1 MNEIRLHWF
10 AGNFKTTSFPTHPC
24 GIDPANF
31 FSHIATV
38 MDRSKLDTLLK
49 GLPQTEWQLLAAVRE
64 LEGNGL
70 RATAH
75 DLLVRAVEAGAGE
88 HSRLELSRR
97 LITRG
102 RFRAALDILAA
113 IDSTSQLHGPASI
126 FRAQAACRL
135 KKFDHARTHLQFATE
150 SALATSDVQA
160 WKEHIFDRK
169 PRPPLPYSLQDP
181 REVDD
186 PYDFGASEPTHLFHP
201 DEHENATPDE
211 ATQPRT
217 PSLDHLDPPSGV
229 EDEPTYLI
237 NIPASGSLDDMIDPD
252 EPTVVRPSVKRSDLS
267 RDPDHFRDITTGVR
281 YKDPTLPGEAD
292 LAGEMPRYV
301 TDPDLRPSEP
311 EDLSSLANSSNDQD
325 NGAFVHDPLAIPIH
339 SEENVDEDSDSEP
352 ELELDLSDSPRPLQR
367 YSSARQLTAF
377 VKDRAH
383 THIADVLQSPLRA
396 LVIASITAVIV
407 LGGGITLI
415 YSAIFNAHLNQQIH
429 SIERAI
435 EADLYSSH
443 LAALRDLNR
452 LSEYQVLPFD
462 PVDEAIHSLSSRLP
476 VFGVGDQMDLV
487 QDLTLFVEA
496 RMSYRFEHPGTF
508 SMEPSSGD
516 ESVLVSAARV
526 YHHLSYGEFS
536 DATSLAERRL
546 ANPDVHPFATIV
558 YGDSIVAAQAAT
570 RAAMIVDNFPNNTPA
585 TAFIHAQMRLL
596 IDEDDGKTYL
606 LELTE
611 GINSQ
616 HPGTLLELA
625 SRQNDYEAA
634 RVFIEDLRDS
644 NHPHAS
650 RTERA
655 RAHIIRAHS
664 YGAEDDPNSQL
675 LELQRAA
682 TIAPFHPNN
691 IRPLIDYLL
700 ATGELLDARSHLAR
714 IPAIDNR
721 HPYFD
726 IALAEIHLS
735 IGDIDRAIER
745 LEPYTFDILHA
756 TALQGIARAR
766 RDDMDRAQALIDAI
780 NEEENA
786 IGTSANAWLFAARGH
801 REDAIQLLEALNLES
816 LPFFFQILAADT
828 FRQLANMAPARTERM
843 ENLTRAEEILEE
855 ISTERPESRLLACLI
870 ALDRR
875 DSSGADPACS
885 RVDTLDRAARPS
897 AFAVL
902 RWHLYNDRR
911 EEARA
916 LLDGHVDLTGPHGEV
931 ELRYAQLD
939 LLDGNY
945 SAVRATLDDL
955 PSPIRSSPDHLLV
968 EGNYALRVGRL
979 QRARRHFDEALA
991 TTSLDR
997 PEAVL
1002 GRIEA
1007 DLLDQQ
1013 PNDQMEESIRA
1024 LLRHGDLGPRAW
1036 SLFASLRLQQNRI
1049 ADAREN
1055 IGFADRARDDFG
1067 GLDEQLHLL
1076 TERIAIIQKHRV
1088 PGHRTVEPLLE
1099 EAEELDAF
1107 SWRLHLL
1114 ATRWH
1119 RHQSEL
1125 DEERLLHHLD
1135 RALSLAPT
1143 LCPLWNKI
1151 DALDREEISSQ
1162 LADQHHRPDD
1172 CS

>member
-1 MNEIRLHWF
+1 
-10 AGNFKTTSFPTHPC
+10 
-24 GIDPANF
+24 
-31 FSHIATV
+31 
-38 MDRSKLDTLLK
+38 MDRSKLDTLLQ
-49 GLPQTEWQLLAAVRE
+49 GLPQTEWQLLAAVHE
-64 LEGNGL
+64 LEDKDL

-102 RFRAALDILAA
+102 RFRAALDILDA
-113 IDSTSQLHGPASI
+113 IDSTSEFHGPASL
-126 FRAQAACRL
+126 FRAQAAHRL
-135 KKFDHARTHLQFATE
+135 KKIDQARTHLQ
-150 SALATSDVQA
+150 SADKSTLATSDVRA
-160 WKEHIFDRK
+160 WEEHIFDRK
-169 PRPPLPYSLQDP
+169 PRPPLPYSLPEPPQAN
-181 REVDD
+181 D
-186 PYDFGASEPTHLFHP
+186 PYDFGASEPTHLFNP
-201 DEHENATPDE
+201 DEHQSTTPDE

-217 PSLDHLDPPSGV
+217 PSLDHQDPPSGV

-237 NIPASGSLDDMIDPD
+237 NIPASGPLDDMIDAD
-252 EPTVVRPSVKRSDLS
+252 EPTVVRPSLKRSDLS
-267 RDPDHFRDITTGVR
+267 GDQDHSRDITTGVR

-292 LAGEMPRYV
+292 LAVEMPRYV
-301 TDPDLRPSEP
+301 TDPALQSTDQ
-311 EDLSSLANSSNDQD
+311 EDLSSLANSSDDD
-325 NGAFVHDPLAIPIH
+325 NGAFVHDPLAIPIY
-339 SEENVDEDSDSEP
+339 SDDDVDEDTNSEP
-352 ELELDLSDSPRPLQR
+352 ELELELDLSDSPRPLPR

-396 LVIASITAVIV
+396 LVIASVTAVII

-415 YSAIFNAHLNQQIH
+415 YSAIFNAHLNQQIS
-429 SIERAI
+429 SIEQAI
-435 EADLYSSH
+435 DADLYSSH

-452 LSEYQVLPFD
+452 LSQYQVLPFD
-462 PVDEAIHSLSSRLP
+462 PVDDAIHSLSARLP
-476 VFGVGDQMDLV
+476 VFGVRDQMNQI
-487 QDLTLFVEA
+487 QDMTLFVEA

-508 SMEPSSGD
+508 SMDPPSAD
-516 ESVLVSAARV
+516 ESILVSAARV
-526 YHHLSYGEFS
+526 YYHLSYEEFS

-546 ANPDVHPFATIV
+546 ANPDVHRFAAVV

-570 RAAMIVDNFPNNTPA
+570 QAAMIVDNFPRNTPA

-606 LELTE
+606 QDLTE

-625 SRQNDYEAA
+625 SRQTDYEAA
-634 RVFIEDLRDS
+634 RELIEDLRDS

-655 RAHIIRAHS
+655 RAHIIRAHF
-664 YGAEDDPNSQL
+664 YGADNDPNSQL

-682 TIAPFHPNN
+682 TIAPFHPEKV
-691 IRPLIDYLL
+691 RPLIDFLL
-700 ATGELLDARSHLAR
+700 ASGDLLDARSHLAR
-714 IPAIDNR
+714 IPTIDNR

-726 IALAEIHLS
+726 IALAKIHLI

-756 TALQGIARAR
+756 TALHGIARAR
-766 RDDMDRAQALIDAI
+766 GDDIDRARALVDAI
-780 NEEENA
+780 NEEENP

-801 REDAIQLLEALNLES
+801 REEAVQLLEDLNLDS
-816 LPFFFQILAADT
+816 LPIFFRVLAADT
-828 FRQLANMAPARTERM
+828 YRHLANMAPARTERI
-843 ENLTRAEEILEE
+843 ENLNRAEEILEE
-855 ISTERPESRLLACLI
+855 VSTDRPESRLLACLI

-875 DSSGADPACS
+875 DTSGAERACS
-885 RVDTLDRAARPS
+885 HLDALDRAARPS

-911 EEARA
+911 NEARA
-916 LLDGHVDLTGPHGEV
+916 LLDSHIDLTGPHGEV
-931 ELRYAQLD
+931 ELRSAQLD

-945 SAVRATLDDL
+945 SSVRAILDDL
-955 PSPIRSSPDHLLV
+955 PSPIRSSPDHLII
-968 EGNYALRVGRL
+968 EGNYALRAGRL
-979 QRARRHFDEALA
+979 QRARRHFDEALVN
-991 TTSLDR
+991 TSLDR

-1007 DLLDQQ
+1007 DLLVQE
-1013 PNDQMEESIRA
+1013 PSEQMEEPIRA
-1024 LLRHGDLGPRAW
+1024 ILRHGELGPRAW
-1036 SLFASLRLQQNRI
+1036 SLFASLRRQQNRI
-1049 ADAREN
+1049 SDAREN
-1055 IGFADRARDDFG
+1055 IGFADRARDEFG
-1067 GLDEQLHLL
+1067 GVDEQLHIL
-1076 TERIAIIQKHRV
+1076 TERIAIIQKHRN

-1099 EAEELDAF
+1099 QAEELDAH

-1114 ATRWH
+1114 AARWH
-1119 RHQSEL
+1119 HHQSDP
-1125 DEERLLHHLD
+1125 DEERLLHHLE

-1143 LCPLWNKI
+1143 LCQLWNKI
-1151 DALDREEISSQ
+1151 DALDREEVSSQ
-1162 LADQHHRPDD
+1162 LQDQHHRPDD